1 VFVRGHRAGVVL
13 VVALAAGAVGC
24 GSSSSNDG
32 KVPSGTTLTIYS
44 SLPFS
49 GPEREQALDV
59 RDAEQIALRQHSDR
73 VGKFT
78 IRYISLDD
86 ASASKDV
93 GILQVS
99 PASTAVGLTQGGV
112 GADKGEPDKYYPTAM
127 RTFARVMPADT
138 AQGAVQAAYMTAE
151 GCTEVYILHDSELY
165 DGDGLAEVVAR
176 DAATA
181 GVQVLGNDVVPVPG
195 QAATKQAQ
203 EVRTSRADCVFFG
216 VVAADRAGPTI
227 NAIHAAVPTAK
238 LFVPSEMATAAFTSR
253 LARSAQP
260 LTFITSPT
268 LPTRLAPALARR
280 FVATF
285 TRAEHHAPA
294 TDAVFGYE
302 AMQALLQAI
311 QNAGPKADEHQ
322 SVINAFFGLRNRDSA
337 LGTYSITRRGDTTMK
352 QFAGYRVRN
361 GLPVF
366 DQMLTRAPHRGRRR
380 RTRSRDRVPA
390 RARRAG
396 PRSRSRPSR
405 RTAGGSQSRGSA
417 RSPGGGARGPAPW
430 RSPGW

>member
-86 ASASKDV
+86 ASASKDGWDPNATSSNARTATQDHTTIAYLGDLDSGASAISIPVLNAV

-366 DQMLTRAPHRGRRR
+366 DQMLTASG
-380 RTRSRDRVPA
+380 
-390 RARRAG
+390 
-396 PRSRSRPSR
+396 
-405 RTAGGSQSRGSA
+405 
-417 RSPGGGARGPAPW
+417 
-430 RSPGW
+430 